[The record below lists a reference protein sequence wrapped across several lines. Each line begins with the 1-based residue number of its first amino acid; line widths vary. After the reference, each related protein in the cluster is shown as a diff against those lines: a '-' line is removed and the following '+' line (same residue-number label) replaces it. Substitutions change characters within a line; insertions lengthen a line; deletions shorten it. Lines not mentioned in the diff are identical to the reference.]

1 MNQGYIE
8 SRQSWIEQRQ
18 FVDLAIEA
26 LVVGGH
32 PLAAIIEERLAALLP
47 TIPNVTGFSAVGLQ
61 STVGLN
67 GVNIQFDA
75 SGAIIE
81 LVDTVTGTSWAS
93 PLNPIAKFT
102 YQASCCGTYL
112 F

>member
-47 TIPNVTGFSAVGLQ
+47 AIPNVTGFTEVNTLGVY
-61 STVGLN
+61 TLN
-67 GVNIQFDA
+67 GVNIQFDP

-93 PLNPIAKFT
+93 HSNPIAKFT